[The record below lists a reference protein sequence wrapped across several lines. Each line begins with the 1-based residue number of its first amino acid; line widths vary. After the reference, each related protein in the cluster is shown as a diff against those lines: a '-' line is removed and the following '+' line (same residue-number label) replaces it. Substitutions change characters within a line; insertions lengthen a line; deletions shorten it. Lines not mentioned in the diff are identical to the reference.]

1 MSTEEFDLK
10 FKYMIDRI
18 SYSKYI
24 FDACKMCGYG
34 EFVVVDKDDTLSNL
48 YKAVARQHEMLEIKD
63 LYLRNEETKEM
74 KRIPNT
80 DMILRYYIS
89 KCYQSLEYRHFLQA
103 VYEPPNKVVYRVFFD
118 DGHGHGHQH

>member
-1 MSTEEFDLK
+1 
-10 FKYMIDRI
+10 
-18 SYSKYI
+18 
-24 FDACKMCGYG
+24 MCGYG

-89 KCYQSLEYRHFLQA
+89 KCYQSLEYRHFLKA

-118 DGHGHGHQH
+118 DGHGYQH

>member
-1 MSTEEFDLK
+1 
-10 FKYMIDRI
+10 
-18 SYSKYI
+18 
-24 FDACKMCGYG
+24 MCGYG

-48 YKAVARQHEMLEIKD
+48 YKVVARQHEMLEIKD

-89 KCYQSLEYRHFLQA
+89 KCYQSLEFRHFLQA
-103 VYEPPNKVVYRVFFD
+103 VYEPPNNVVYRVFFD

>member
-1 MSTEEFDLK
+1 
-10 FKYMIDRI
+10 
-18 SYSKYI
+18 
-24 FDACKMCGYG
+24 MCGYG

-80 DMILRYYIS
+80 DMTLRYYIS

-103 VYEPPNKVVYRVFFD
+103 AYEQPNKVVYRVFFD